1 MSDTIP
7 VRMTI
12 GQVAERTR
20 LSVHTLRFYEQE
32 GILVSSVPRDAGGR
46 RVYGEDDVDWLHLC
60 VILRSSG
67 MPIPDIR
74 RYAGLVRRGPG
85 THEERLELMRSHRA
99 RVSEQITELNRCL
112 ELIDFKVAVYEDIV
126 ERGIDQLCE
135 APVTVDV
142 ELPGF

>member
-1 MSDTIP
+1 
-7 VRMTI
+7 MTI
-12 GQVAERTR
+12 GQVADRTR

-32 GILVSSVPRDAGGR
+32 GILVSSVSRDAGGR
-46 RVYGEDDVDWLHLC
+46 RVYGEDDVEWLHLC

-74 RYAGLVRRGPG
+74 RYTELVRTGPG
-85 THEERLELMRSHRA
+85 THEERLELMRGHRA
-99 RVSEQITELNRCL
+99 RVTEQIAELTRCL

-126 ERGIDQLCE
+126 ERGLDHWCE
-135 APVTVDV
+135 VPAGADA

>member
-1 MSDTIP
+1 MPDTAP

-12 GQVAERTR
+12 GQVADRTR

-46 RVYGEDDVDWLHLC
+46 RVYGEEDVEWLHLC

-74 RYAGLVRRGPG
+74 RYAELVRTGPG
-85 THEERLELMRSHRA
+85 THEERLELMRGHRA
-99 RVSEQITELNRCL
+99 RVTEQIAELTRCL

-126 ERGIDQLCE
+126 EHGLDHLCE
-135 APVTVDV
+135 APAGADA

>member
-1 MSDTIP
+1 
-7 VRMTI
+7 MTI
-12 GQVAERTR
+12 GQVAGRTR

-46 RVYGEDDVDWLHLC
+46 RVYGEDDVEWLHLC

-74 RYAGLVRRGPG
+74 RYAELVRTGPG
-85 THEERLELMRSHRA
+85 THEERLELMRGHRA
-99 RVSEQITELNRCL
+99 RVTEQIAELTRCL

-126 ERGIDQLCE
+126 EHGLDHLCSAE
-135 APVTVDV
+135 ADA